1 MSEAVSDREYSKRV
15 IARLHGMTRVR
26 ICRTRCAICFLLP
39 RDNPPPPT
47 AENNVLIA
55 MREQRIR
62 DEAEREAIIAQ
73 APGAAWAIAE
83 GQVRGLPT
91 LQTVV
96 RLSHQPHDRG
106 LEVCP
111 VPETPGIVWAA
122 VQRLVAHAW
131 DDGGTES
138 LCGKRRRH
146 QADWTRA
153 TAPNWCR
160 ECQVA
165 VLRLLGRDVYVAGN
179 EIRERSATGTRKL
192 ARAERSR

>member
-1 MSEAVSDREYSKRV
+1 MLEAVSDRKYSMRV
-15 IARLHGMTRVR
+15 MARLHSMARVR
-26 ICRTRCAICFLLP
+26 ICRTRCAICLSLP
-39 RDNPPPPT
+39 LDNPPPPT
-47 AENNVLIA
+47 AETNVIIA
-55 MREQRIR
+55 MREQGIR
-62 DEAEREAIIAQ
+62 DKPKREDVIAL

-83 GQVRGLPT
+83 KQVRGLPT
-91 LQTVV
+91 PQTVA
-96 RLSHQPHDRG
+96 RLSHQSHDRG

-122 VQRLVAHAW
+122 VQRLVAHGW

-138 LCGKRRRH
+138 LCGKRARH
-146 QADWTRA
+146 QADWTRT

-165 VLRLLGRDVYVAGN
+165 VLRRLGRDVYVAGN